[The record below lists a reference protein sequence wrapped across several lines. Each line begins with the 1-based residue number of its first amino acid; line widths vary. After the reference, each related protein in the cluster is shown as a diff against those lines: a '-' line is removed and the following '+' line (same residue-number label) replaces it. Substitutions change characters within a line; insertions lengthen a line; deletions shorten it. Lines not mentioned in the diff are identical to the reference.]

1 VRTVTSLLLLLLALV
16 SPAFADDDP
25 AKAKAEREARFVAMK
40 AEAEPYLTFGN
51 QVIDMLADG
60 DAKHV
65 KARMSPSA
73 VRRNGEAKLDEFVD
87 TKLIPYFAKFD
98 KVDDEFTVVARTND
112 DKGNKGFVIQYV
124 FLEKDK
130 TRRPLV
136 MYVLREDEQYVIANI
151 VPGRSIEEA
160 SRVRPAPQ

>member
-1 VRTVTSLLLLLLALV
+1 MRTVTSLLLLLALV

-25 AKAKAEREARFVAMK
+25 AKAKAEREARFVALK
-40 AEAEPYLTFGN
+40 AEAQPYMKFGD
-51 QVIDMLADG
+51 QVIDMLAEG
-60 DAKHV
+60 DAKSV

-87 TKLIPYFAKFD
+87 TKLIPYFAKYD
-98 KVDDEFTVVARTND
+98 KTDEELTVIARTGD

-124 FLEKDK
+124 FLDKDG

-136 MYVLREDEQYVIANI
+136 MYVLRENDQYVIANI

-160 SRVRPAPQ
+160 SRLRPAAQ